1 MSDGIWFQ
9 TSTREMIEE
18 ATTEVLAKNVL
29 LRVADMIADKNKK
42 YGDSAL
48 SPIQI
53 FSRLDSSNALKV
65 RIDDKLTRIANS
77 GLSDD
82 TEDTLMDLIGYMAL
96 LVVAV
101 EKDKNSAR

>member
-9 TSTREMIEE
+9 SNTRDVIEE
-18 ATTEVLAKNVL
+18 VTTEVLTRKVL
-29 LRVADMIADKNKK
+29 ERVADMIADKNKK

-77 GLSDD
+77 GISDD

-101 EKDKNSAR
+101 EKEK

>member
-9 TSTREMIEE
+9 TSTIDSVDDTESRARE
-18 ATTEVLAKNVL
+18 VL
-29 LRVADMIADKNKK
+29 LRVADLIKDKNKK

-48 SPIQI
+48 SPLRI
-53 FSRLDSSNALKV
+53 FSRLDATNSIKV

-77 GLSDD
+77 GLNDD

-101 EKDKNSAR
+101 EKAKSKNV

>member
-9 TSTREMIEE
+9 TSTIDSVDDTESRARE
-18 ATTEVLAKNVL
+18 VL
-29 LRVADMIADKNKK
+29 LRDADLIKDKNKK

-48 SPIQI
+48 SPLRI
-53 FSRLDSSNALKV
+53 FSRLDATNSIKV

-77 GLSDD
+77 GLNDD

-101 EKDKNSAR
+101 EKAKSKNV

>member
-9 TSTREMIEE
+9 TNTKDVIEE
-18 ATTEVLAKNVL
+18 VTTEVLTRRVL
-29 LRVADMIADKNKK
+29 ERVADMIAYKNKK

-101 EKDKNSAR
+101 EKERS

>member
-9 TSTREMIEE
+9 TSTIDSVDDTESRARE
-18 ATTEVLAKNVL
+18 VL
-29 LRVADMIADKNKK
+29 LRVADLIKDKNKK

-48 SPIQI
+48 SPLRI
-53 FSRLDSSNALKV
+53 FSRLDATNSIKV

-77 GLSDD
+77 GLNDD

-101 EKDKNSAR
+101 EKTKSKNV

>member
-1 MSDGIWFQ
+1 MMSDGIWFQ
-9 TSTREMIEE
+9 SNTRDVIEE
-18 ATTEVLAKNVL
+18 VTTEVLTRKVL
-29 LRVADMIADKNKK
+29 ERVADMIADKNKK

-77 GLSDD
+77 GISDD

-101 EKDKNSAR
+101 EKEK

>member
-9 TSTREMIEE
+9 TDTRDIIAE
-18 ATTEVLAKNVL
+18 ATTEVLARNVL

-48 SPIQI
+48 SPIRI
-53 FSRLDSSNALKV
+53 YSRLDSSNALKV

-101 EKDKNSAR
+101 ERDKSSKV

>member
-9 TSTREMIEE
+9 SNTRDVIEE
-18 ATTEVLAKNVL
+18 VATEVLTRKVL
-29 LRVADMIADKNKK
+29 ERVADMIADKNKK

-77 GLSDD
+77 GISDD

-101 EKDKNSAR
+101 EKEK

>member
-9 TSTREMIEE
+9 TSTIDNVDDTESRARE
-18 ATTEVLAKNVL
+18 VL
-29 LRVADMIADKNKK
+29 LRVADLIKDKNKK

-48 SPIQI
+48 SPLRI
-53 FSRLDSSNALKV
+53 FSRLDATNSIKV

-77 GLSDD
+77 GLNDD

-101 EKDKNSAR
+101 EKTKSKNV